1 MAGNEGTSQTE
12 LWSSVVHQPCEEPE
26 ESELPS
32 TVDMAA
38 FSTGLSV
45 EPTNTSQNNDNTD
58 SDSDSEPDSSVSP
71 DRPAHSHYTES
82 RSRIPVAKPVNL
94 RARAILPTRTPLRRA

>member
-12 LWSSVVHQPCEEPE
+12 LFTGWSSVVHQPCEDPE

-38 FSTGLSV
+38 FSSGLNV
-45 EPTNTSQNNDNTD
+45 EPAGTSQTHDASGD
-58 SDSDSEPDSSVSP
+58 SDSDSDVDSSVS
-71 DRPAHSHYTES
+71 A
-82 RSRIPVAKPVNL
+82 N
-94 RARAILPTRTPLRRA
+94 